1 MEPRGQNAVD
11 AIASYESMLKTL
23 DISLQMALEANDTMN
38 KAMMTL
44 RSVSTDQL
52 NTKARTLWRLSEQLL
67 QDVVATNSTLYG
79 ESLVTEVVASDAQ
92 KG

>member
-44 RSVSTDQL
+44 QSVSTAQL
-52 NTKARTLWRLSEQLL
+52 NTKARTLWRQSEQLL
-67 QDVVATNSTLYG
+67 QGVVATNSTLYG
-79 ESLVTEVVASDAQ
+79 ESLLTEVMIQ
-92 KG
+92 RG